1 MARGLKQDIS
11 FETKIINKEN
21 VMINEQYIGKL
32 KGLKL
37 DLDLKIGA
45 LDTDV
50 KSLKKAAR
58 QNVAPEILKRV
69 NEIITNPILE
79 LRNDFKIYWQGD
91 PIARLVP
98 GRDYLSPE
106 LSLII
111 DEMIEYED
119 QKKLFEFLN
128 KWLNKKIY
136 DDLESLF
143 KLKFIKES
151 NSQVRAL
158 AFHLYEN
165 NGVVKRDIVKKIV
178 DQIDQNQRKVL
189 RDLGVK
195 FGRYHI
201 FMFKLFKPVAVS
213 LRILLWKNFSQK
225 LLKFEP
231 PTFGLNFLEDQHKTN
246 QKLMLLCGFEK
257 FDNFYV
263 RIDILER
270 LFIHIIK
277 LGDKNNKDIK
287 LSPEMLNLLGCN
299 KSNFVKLI
307 KLMNY
312 KTTEKNNE
320 IYFKYFPK
328 KLLNRNKDKAEKD
341 NAFSVLSQLII
352 K

>member
-1 MARGLKQDIS
+1 MPFFLRLDI
-11 FETKIINKEN
+11 
-21 VMINEQYIGKL
+21 
-32 KGLKL
+32 
-37 DLDLKIGA
+37 LKIGA

-165 NGVVKRDIVKKIV
+165 NGVVKRDTVKKIV

-189 RDLGVK
+189 RE
-195 FGRYHI
+195 H
-201 FMFKLFKPVAVS
+201 
-213 LRILLWKNFSQK
+213 
-225 LLKFEP
+225 
-231 PTFGLNFLEDQHKTN
+231 
-246 QKLMLLCGFEK
+246 
-257 FDNFYV
+257 
-263 RIDILER
+263 
-270 LFIHIIK
+270 
-277 LGDKNNKDIK
+277 
-287 LSPEMLNLLGCN
+287 
-299 KSNFVKLI
+299 
-307 KLMNY
+307 
-312 KTTEKNNE
+312 
-320 IYFKYFPK
+320 
-328 KLLNRNKDKAEKD
+328 
-341 NAFSVLSQLII
+341 
-352 K
+352 

>member
-1 MARGLKQDIS
+1 MEL
-11 FETKIINKEN
+11 
-21 VMINEQYIGKL
+21 
-32 KGLKL
+32 
-37 DLDLKIGA
+37 

-58 QNVAPEILKRV
+58 QNIVAPEILKRV

-106 LSLII
+106 LSLIV

-165 NGVVKRDIVKKIV
+165 NGVVKRDTVKKIV

-201 FMFKLFKPVAVS
+201 FMFKLFKPGAVS
-213 LRILLWKNFSQK
+213 LRSYYGKIL
-225 LLKFEP
+225 
-231 PTFGLNFLEDQHKTN
+231 
-246 QKLMLLCGFEK
+246 
-257 FDNFYV
+257 V
-263 RIDILER
+263 
-270 LFIHIIK
+270 
-277 LGDKNNKDIK
+277 
-287 LSPEMLNLLGCN
+287 
-299 KSNFVKLI
+299 KS
-307 KLMNY
+307 Y
-312 KTTEKNNE
+312 
-320 IYFKYFPK
+320 
-328 KLLNRNKDKAEKD
+328 
-341 NAFSVLSQLII
+341 
-352 K
+352 